1 MCFSWFKVFL
11 LVFNCRWASWHVHGG
26 GARESAEPR
35 WPTAAG
41 EQRQTAD
48 HVQGVDPVQVPQ
60 SAGTAARDTGLRSR
74 TETRQS
80 DADRDPVWP
89 ELHPQPKL
97 LVLAFGIE
105 QLCQDSDE
113 EDART
118 LLCASKNSLSL
129 SHPPHF
135 LMNFLYGKLSW
146 RGCNLCFDR
155 VLMCS
160 VIRRRAKTFPL
171 SRMLFFFNDPHISN
185 KIMACFLKT
194 CRGFFFYYM
203 QNK

>member
-11 LVFNCRWASWHVHGG
+11 LAFNCRWASWHVRGG

-35 WPTAAG
+35 GPTAAG

-74 TETRQS
+74 AVTRRRS

-97 LVLAFGIE
+97 AAHTQAVLVLVLAFGTE
-105 QLCQDSDE
+105 QLSI
-113 EDART
+113 RT
-118 LLCASKNSLSL
+118 VMKRMRIHC
-129 SHPPHF
+129 
-135 LMNFLYGKLSW
+135 Y
-146 RGCNLCFDR
+146 
-155 VLMCS
+155 V
-160 VIRRRAKTFPL
+160 RRKQPFTVSSAI
-171 SRMLFFFNDPHISN
+171 FFNELRMESYPGVAAIFASTE
-185 KIMACFLKT
+185 C
-194 CRGFFFYYM
+194 
-203 QNK
+203 